1 MPKVSIITP
10 TYNVEPY
17 IAQCIESVLAQTLTD
32 WEMILVDDA
41 STDGTVAVI
50 ERYLGDP
57 RLKLFRNETNQGA
70 GYTRNRCLD
79 EATGEWIAILDSDD
93 WYEPNRLERLVQFAE
108 EMQAD
113 MVVDLQK
120 DIDSEGKVLEARWS
134 QFGENPSQPRYYT
147 VSEVMQVHPAFKPL
161 IRHQFLKEHQIR
173 FVPDI
178 RKSQDYA
185 FYIEILLKGARF
197 AVLPEALYCYRV
209 RQGSITRT
217 YTGQSAFQ
225 EITKS
230 YKYLYQIA
238 LERRLDQEAKLLSA
252 MYRKRAIRILY
263 PYFAEYMKKKKY
275 KKAWQIYKMFPP
287 VFIYFIQGLPGAFYR
302 RLLARD
308 QLTDT
313 SIIHEKES

>member
-1 MPKVSIITP
+1 MPKVSVITP

-57 RLKLFRNETNQGA
+57 RIKLFRNETNQGA

-108 EMQAD
+108 EMKAD

-120 DIDSEGKVLEARWS
+120 DIAPDGKILGTDWS
-134 QFGENPSQPRYYT
+134 NFGKNPKEPRYYT
-147 VSEVMQVHPAFKPL
+147 VSEVIVAHPAFKPL
-161 IRHQFLKEHQIR
+161 IRRQFLINHQVR
-173 FVPDI
+173 FVADI

-185 FYIEILLKGARF
+185 FYMEILLKGARF

-209 RQGSITRT
+209 RSGSITST
-217 YTGQSAFQ
+217 YSRQQAVQ
-225 EITKS
+225 ELRKS
-230 YKYLYQIA
+230 YEYLHQLA
-238 LERRLDQEAKLLSA
+238 LKQGLKREAKLLTRS
-252 MYRKRAIRILY
+252 YQKRVMLSLY
-263 PYFAEYMKKKKY
+263 PLFADSLKRREFS
-275 KKAWQIYKMFPP
+275 KAIAVYRQAPGVLAHFLKGI
-287 VFIYFIQGLPGAFYR
+287 PGAVYR
-302 RLLARD
+302 RLFARD
-308 QLTDT
+308 QLVRYRDA
-313 SIIHEKES
+313 